1 MPIQEDELEK
11 KAEELKELTGQ
22 LQETHWTVRLC
33 SLFVA
38 VALQAVLSLIDI
50 EEEG

>member
-22 LQETHWTVRLC
+22 LQETHVGRQTLHLIC
-33 SLFVA
+33 SGGKRWFNVTH
-38 VALQAVLSLIDI
+38 
-50 EEEG
+50 